1 MMAVDAAWDDFTS
14 SFRVST
20 KCGGTKEHVRTGEV
34 ANKTCE
40 MWQAA
45 PANTFINHSAHTN
58 DMVITG
64 KDVVTRFFE
73 SLSTDPLLNK
83 ERSEGYHITDLV
95 YNCMRRAA
103 YNHYF
108 GKLQFNNMEQEMIFT
123 NGKLW
128 HLITMTS
135 SHETQFEMDKIT
147 WKEKRIPEGD
157 MVERSYTPSMTITG
171 TIDEF
176 EDGVLIDKKTSKYM
190 PKSMYNHHATQLEY
204 YVVLMTQGEP
214 VFSSVKVETDPVMV
228 KTAGILYICTD
239 PEKFDAKFMATELR
253 NMDDVAK
260 EMATKV
266 GILDEAIASG
276 VLPPRIDD
284 SENWICKYCPHFRT
298 CYAQKEGTYAELE
311 EMRTS

>member
-1 MMAVDAAWDDFTS
+1 
-14 SFRVST
+14 
-20 KCGGTKEHVRTGEV
+20 
-34 ANKTCE
+34 
-40 MWQAA
+40 
-45 PANTFINHSAHTN
+45 
-58 DMVITG
+58 MVITG

-73 SLSTDPLLNK
+73 SLSTDPLLNR

-123 NGKLW
+123 QGKLW
-128 HLITMTS
+128 HLIKMTPN
-135 SHETQFEMDKIT
+135 HETQFEMGSIT
-147 WKEKRIPEGD
+147 WHEKNVRAGET
-157 MVERSYTPSMTITG
+157 ESKSYVPSMPITG

-190 PKSMYNHHATQLEY
+190 PKSIYNHHATQLEY
-204 YVVLMTQGEP
+204 YKVLTEQGIIINVDESDKR
-214 VFSSVKVETDPVMV
+214 FGTDFTI

-239 PEKFDAKFMATELR
+239 PEKFDVKFIATELR
-253 NMDDVAK
+253 NTDDVAK

-266 GILDEAIASG
+266 GILDEAVASG
-276 VLPPRIDD
+276 ILPPRIADD
-284 SENWICKYCPHFRT
+284 ENWICKYCNHFRT
-298 CYAQKEGTYAELE
+298 CYSQKEGTYAELE